1 MALDIQTIERCGD
14 ELFDALSSRVAVTPL
29 RDRVPGITIADGYR
43 IQERMVSRMVA
54 SGDSIV
60 GKKIGVTS
68 KAVQD
73 MMQVF
78 EPDFGQLTASM
89 KYRSGSILAM
99 ERMIQPRVEGEI
111 AFVLK
116 HDLAGPGLT
125 AVDVLAATAHVVPC
139 FEVVDSRII
148 NWDIR
153 IQDTISDNA
162 SCGAYVLGDT
172 PIDPRDIDLSL
183 VGMLIEKNGELT
195 ATGVGAA
202 VQGSPVNAVVWLVNR
217 LGELGVT
224 FRAGEVILSGSLAA
238 LVPVAAGDRIVAHF
252 GGLGSCEVSFQ

>member
-1 MALDIQTIERCGD
+1 MPLDAATIDRHGD
-14 ELFDALSSRVAVTPL
+14 ELFEALNSRVAIAPL
-29 RDRVPGITIADGYR
+29 RDRLPGITVADGYR
-43 IQERMVSRMVA
+43 IQERMVARMVA
-54 SGDSIV
+54 TGDSIV

-68 KAVQD
+68 KAVQN

-89 KYRSGSILAM
+89 EHRSGAGLAM
-99 ERMIQPRVEGEI
+99 DSMIQPRIEGEI

-116 HDLAGPGLT
+116 RDLAGPGLT

-139 FEVVDSRII
+139 FEVVDSRITD
-148 NWDIR
+148 WDIR

-162 SCGAYVLGDT
+162 SCGAYILGDT
-172 PIDPRDIDLSL
+172 TVDPRDIDLSL
-183 VGMLIEKNGELT
+183 VGMLIEKNGEPA

-217 LGELGVT
+217 LGALGVT

-238 LVPVAAGDRIVAHF
+238 LVPVAVGDRIVAHF
-252 GGLGSCEVSFQ
+252 DGLGSCEVSFQ

>member
-1 MALDIQTIERCGD
+1 MALDTATINRHGD
-14 ELFDALSSRVAVTPL
+14 ELFEALTSRVTVAPL
-29 RDRVPGITIADGYR
+29 RERAPGITIADGYR
-43 IQERMVSRMVA
+43 IQERMVSRMLS

-68 KAVQD
+68 KAVQN

-89 KYRSGSILAM
+89 QHMSGAALEM
-99 ERMIQPRVEGEI
+99 RTMIQPRVEGEI

-116 HDLAGPGLT
+116 TDLSGPGLT
-125 AVDVLAATAHVVPC
+125 AVDVLAATSHVVPC
-139 FEVVDSRII
+139 FEIVDSRIN

-162 SCGAYVLGDT
+162 SCGAYVLGRT
-172 PIDPRDIDLSL
+172 PIDPRDVDLSL
-183 VGMLIEKNGELT
+183 VGMLIEKNGELA

-202 VQGSPVNAVVWLVNR
+202 VQGSPVNAVVWLANR

-238 LVPVAAGDRIVAHF
+238 LIPVAGGDRIVAHF

>member
-1 MALDIQTIERCGD
+1 MALDTQTIERCGD
-14 ELFDALSSRVAVTPL
+14 ELFDALSGRIAVAPL
-29 RDRVPGITIADGYR
+29 RDRVAGITIADGYR

-54 SGDSIV
+54 AGDSIV

-89 KYRSGSILAM
+89 AHRSGAVLAM
-99 ERMIQPRVEGEI
+99 DTLIQPRIEGEI
-111 AFVLK
+111 AFILK

-139 FEVVDSRII
+139 FEVVDSRIT

-172 PIDPRDIDLSL
+172 PVDPRDIDLTL
-183 VGMLIEKNGELT
+183 VGMLIERNGELT

-224 FRAGEVILSGSLAA
+224 FRASEVILSGSLAA
-238 LVPVAAGDRIVAHF
+238 LVPVVAGDRVVAHF

>member
-1 MALDIQTIERCGD
+1 MSLDTQTIERCGD
-14 ELFDALSSRVAVTPL
+14 ELFDALSNKAAIAPL

-43 IQERMVSRMVA
+43 IQERMVARMIA
-54 SGDSIV
+54 TGDSIV

-89 KYRSGSILAM
+89 AHRSGATLSM
-99 ERMIQPRVEGEI
+99 GSMIQPRIEGEI
-111 AFVLK
+111 AFVLS

-125 AVDVLAATAHVVPC
+125 AVDVLAATAYVVPC
-139 FEVVDSRII
+139 FEVVDSRIT

-172 PIDPRDIDLSL
+172 QVDPRDIDLSL
-183 VGMLIEKNGELT
+183 VGMLIEKNGELA

-217 LGELGVT
+217 LGELGVS

-238 LVPVAAGDRIVAHF
+238 LVPVVAGDSVIAHF

>member
-1 MALDIQTIERCGD
+1 MVLDNSTIERYGD
-14 ELFDALSSRVAVTPL
+14 ELFDALTSRSPIKRL
-29 RDRVPGITIADGYR
+29 RDRAAGITIEDGYR

-54 SGDSIV
+54 TGDNIV

-89 KYRSGSILAM
+89 HNLTGAVLGVDS
-99 ERMIQPRVEGEI
+99 MIQPRIEGEI

-116 HDLAGPGLT
+116 RDLKGPGLT
-125 AVDVLAATAHVVPC
+125 AVDVLAATSHILPC
-139 FEVVDSRII
+139 FEIVDSRIE

-162 SCGAYVLGDT
+162 SCGAYVLGDA
-172 PIDPRDIDLSL
+172 PVDPRDVDLGL
-183 VGMLIEKNGELT
+183 VGMLIEKNGEPV

-202 VQGSPVNAVVWLVNR
+202 VQGSPVNSVVWLANR

-224 FRAGEVILSGSLAA
+224 FHAGEVVLSGSLAA
-238 LVPVAAGDRIVAHF
+238 LIPVAAGDHIIAHF
-252 GGLGSCEVSFQ
+252 GGLGSCEVWFR